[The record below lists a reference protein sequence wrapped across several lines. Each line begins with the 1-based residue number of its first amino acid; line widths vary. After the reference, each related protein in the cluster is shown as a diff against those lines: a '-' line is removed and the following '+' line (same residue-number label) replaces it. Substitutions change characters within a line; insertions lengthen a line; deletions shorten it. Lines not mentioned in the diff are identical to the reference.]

1 MPRAMGRNQTSE
13 RKAMAKKRARKRRVW
28 NKGLEVGK
36 RDGFTPD
43 QVKRIRGLLA
53 DRGVPGLRDLALFS
67 TAIDTMLHGQD
78 LLPLVVGDVQR
89 RDGSIRPVIEVARA
103 RGMPAVRC
111 ALSKA
116 STKALEKWITAS
128 GKKRADYLFHGRG
141 AKGRH
146 PMGQRQLNRL
156 LKLWVVAA
164 GLDPSDYSVESLRRT
179 KALHIL
185 KGTGDLQTVRA
196 LLGHARIESTAR
208 YLGLETNADPI
219 EVRRAAREN
228 SINCRPIPKPWCAG
242 RVDPQPS
249 SPDFAAIANA
259 PARSIRAT
267 SLALSSMCA
276 TPRQPQLFGCCLQ
289 GFVARPQSGAG
300 CQADRDE
307 QVRADVSDASPV
319 KLFAL
324 DELKYLNV
332 RGNARLRQLLEI
344 TENDIST
351 A

>member
-1 MPRAMGRNQTSE
+1 
-13 RKAMAKKRARKRRVW
+13 MAKKRAPKRQAW

-36 RDGFTPD
+36 RDGFTQD
-43 QVKRIRGLLA
+43 QVKRIRDLLA

-128 GKKRADYLFHGRG
+128 GKKR
-141 AKGRH
+141 
-146 PMGQRQLNRL
+146 L
-156 LKLWVVAA
+156 LKLWVVEA

-185 KGTGDLQTVRA
+185 KGTGDLQTVRT

-208 YLGLETNADPI
+208 YLGLKTKADPI
-219 EVRRAAREN
+219 EVCRA
-228 SINCRPIPKPWCAG
+228 
-242 RVDPQPS
+242 
-249 SPDFAAIANA
+249 F
-259 PARSIRAT
+259 
-267 SLALSSMCA
+267 
-276 TPRQPQLFGCCLQ
+276 
-289 GFVARPQSGAG
+289 
-300 CQADRDE
+300 
-307 QVRADVSDASPV
+307 
-319 KLFAL
+319 
-324 DELKYLNV
+324 
-332 RGNARLRQLLEI
+332 
-344 TENDIST
+344 DI
-351 A
+351 